1 MNFLHFAIVLFAV
14 SVVLL
19 VGVSLATAA
28 DPLAKLRGLTFK
40 TLESD
45 YIPAAARSQRLFRLH
60 LVATIALAV
69 FVVGLWVYFA

>member
-28 DPLAKLRGLTFK
+28 DPLAQLRGLTFK

-45 YIPAAARSQRLFRLH
+45 YIPSSARSQRLFPLH
-60 LVATIALAV
+60 LVATVALAV